1 MPSLALIPILGST
14 PQMSFETTQSM
25 PQVPSLSQQ
34 SLQEL
39 KSAAAATLVIAG
51 LAAMFAL
58 GVSPRAIAAD
68 QSAQLSGV
76 VNVYTARHY
85 DTDMALYDQFTT
97 LTGVKINLIEGNS
110 DGLIQRI
117 VNEGEFSP
125 ADMLI
130 TVDAG
135 RLWRAAEAEIFS
147 PVDSD
152 TLESRVP
159 DHLQAPDNTWFGL
172 SKRGRVM
179 VYNKMAGLPD
189 GINDYEDLTDP
200 RLKGQVCMRSS
211 GNIYNQSLLGSII
224 EHKGEAA
231 ALAWASGVVANF
243 ARPPRGNDTAQ
254 LKAVAA
260 GECGVSIANTY
271 YIGRFAGSSTPED
284 QQVMASLGIL
294 FPNQENRGTHINIS
308 GAGVLKHAPNR
319 DNAVAF
325 LEYLTSDFAQRLFAE
340 GNNEYPI
347 TGEVTGPIATLGSFK
362 EDELNAQTLGTNQ
375 RNAVELFDKAG
386 WR

>member
-1 MPSLALIPILGST
+1 
-14 PQMSFETTQSM
+14 MSFETTQSM
-25 PQVPSLSQQ
+25 PQVPSLFQQ

-39 KSAAAATLVIAG
+39 KSAAVATLIIAT

-58 GVSPRAIAAD
+58 GLSPRAMAAD
-68 QSAQLSGV
+68 QPAQLSGV

-179 VYNKMAGLPD
+179 VYNKSAGLPD
-189 GINDYEDLTDP
+189 GITDYEDLTDP

-224 EHKGEAA
+224 EHKGEEA

-284 QQVMASLGIL
+284 QEVMASLGIL
-294 FPNQENRGTHINIS
+294 FPNQENRGAHINIS

-319 DNAVAF
+319 ANAVAF

-347 TGEVTGPIATLGSFK
+347 TGAVTGPVATLGSFK

-375 RNAVELFDKAG
+375 RTAVELFDKAG

>member
-1 MPSLALIPILGST
+1 MAPSFFRLSGRRALVTLLFVTLVATAAGLLPAAS
-14 PQMSFETTQSM
+14 QAAETTG
-25 PQVPSLSQQ
+25 
-34 SLQEL
+34 
-39 KSAAAATLVIAG
+39 SA
-51 LAAMFAL
+51 
-58 GVSPRAIAAD
+58 P
-68 QSAQLSGV
+68 LSGV

-85 DTDMALYDQFTT
+85 DTDMALYDQFTK
-97 LTGVKINLIEGNS
+97 LTGVTINLIEGSS
-110 DGLIQRI
+110 DALTQRI

-135 RLWRAAEAEIFS
+135 RLWRATQAGVFS
-147 PVDSD
+147 SVQSEV
-152 TLESRVP
+152 LETRVP

-179 VYNKMAGLPD
+179 VYNKAQGLPE
-189 GINDYEDLTDP
+189 GITSYEDLTDP
-200 RLKGQVCMRSS
+200 RLKGKVCMRSS

-224 EHKGEAA
+224 EHQGSEA

-243 ARPPRGNDTAQ
+243 ARPPQGNDTAQ
-254 LKAVAA
+254 LRAVAA

-271 YIGRFAGSSTPED
+271 YIGRFAGSD
-284 QQVMASLGIL
+284 KDDDKAVMDALGIL
-294 FPNQENRGTHINIS
+294 FPNQDNRGTHINIS

-319 DNAVAF
+319 TNAVAF

-347 TGEVTGPIATLGSFK
+347 TGEVTGPVATLGSFN
-362 EDELNAQTLGTNQ
+362 EDQLNAQILGKNQ
-375 RNAVELFDKAG
+375 REAVELFDKAG
-386 WR
+386 WL